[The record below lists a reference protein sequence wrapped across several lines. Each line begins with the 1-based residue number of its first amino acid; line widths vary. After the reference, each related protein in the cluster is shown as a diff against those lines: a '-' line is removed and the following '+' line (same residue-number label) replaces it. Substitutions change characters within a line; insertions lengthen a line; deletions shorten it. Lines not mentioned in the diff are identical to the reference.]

1 MSTLKQAKKQNTRQ
15 SMLSSS
21 ALSELRLVPENQEV
35 DNSSQIL
42 KSSAEVNKDQENSSC
57 ENCKKCIC
65 KNLLPVS
72 DEVLQF
78 LQHFVKSVE
87 ENTSIITESTGIEL
101 HPGTG
106 WRIPKPQLQIIDLK
120 SANNP
125 KHYIRNILEYFLT
138 ENEMLRTGTA
148 LQISKKYNTLQQATI
163 GYINTKLNVSVP
175 LKEWTKVVNRK
186 IHQIREAK
194 FLSEDQK
201 LYNKEKKRKSA
212 QESRKRKKIS
222 ATIATAKTL
231 STMEFSDSQVSNS
244 PLSIPTSPCSNIQ
257 QAQLIRST
265 PSNKDSYCSAP
276 DDIEILR
283 ICDIE
288 K

>member
-1 MSTLKQAKKQNTRQ
+1 
-15 SMLSSS
+15 MLSSS
-21 ALSELRLVPENQEV
+21 ALSELRSIPEIQQV
-35 DNSSQIL
+35 GDASQIS
-42 KSSAEVNKDQENSSC
+42 KSSAEINKDRNNSSC

-78 LQHFVKSVE
+78 LQNFVKSVE
-87 ENTSIITESTGIEL
+87 ENKSIITESTGIEL

-106 WRIPKPQLQIIDLK
+106 WRIPKPQLQMIDLK

-125 KHYIRNILEYFLT
+125 KHYIRNILEHFLT
-138 ENEMLRTGTA
+138 ENEMLRIGTA

-175 LKEWTKVVNRK
+175 FKDWTRVVNRK
-186 IHQIREAK
+186 IHQVREAK

-201 LYNKEKKRKSA
+201 LYNKEKKRRSA
-212 QESRKRKKIS
+212 QESRMRKKTLV
-222 ATIATAKTL
+222 TIATGKTT
-231 STMEFSDSQVSNS
+231 SISEFSDSPASNS
-244 PLSIPTSPCSNIQ
+244 PSSIPTSPLLNIQ
-257 QAQLIRST
+257 QTQLSRSAS
-265 PSNKDSYCSAP
+265 SNIDSYCSTP
-276 DDIEILR
+276 DDIEILD
-283 ICDIE
+283 ISDIE